1 MPQITAQADVFR
13 DWEAVL
19 GACAQNAS
27 QLPGVDALKTELE
40 GFLAQ
45 AKDLKIQQETLEG
58 QRRGVTQKLLKVIE
72 DGRESARKLKA
83 FAIIRLGSDNKALSQ
98 FGVTPRTRRASRK
111 SKVPGTP
118 PPTVN
123 KAEAPQ
129 PSQEPQPLEPAQG
142 RPGVRKERMPPG
154 GLCHG

>member
-27 QLPGVDALKTELE
+27 QLPGVDPLKTELE

-45 AKDLKIQQETLEG
+45 AKELKIQQETLEG
-58 QRRGVTQKLLKVIE
+58 QRRGITQKLLKVIE

-83 FAIIRLGSDNKALSQ
+83 FAIIHLGSDNKALSQ
-98 FGVTPRTRRASRK
+98 FGVAPRARRASRR
-111 SKVPGTP
+111 SKTPGTP
-118 PPTVN
+118 PPTVGTTG
-123 KAEAPQ
+123 APQ
-129 PSQEPQPLEPAQG
+129 PIQESQPLEPAQG
-142 RPGVRKERMPPG
+142 KEEN
-154 GLCHG
+154 HA